1 MMLHPKH
8 VQIET
13 LNYCNASCWF
23 CPVKDLK
30 RKKMKMSSSTFSK
43 IIDQFTNY
51 PPEIIYPFLN
61 GEPFLDSRM
70 IEFLQEINEKL
81 PDTKIIIF
89 TNGSLLDESISI
101 QLLKIHNLLQIW
113 FSLNGMDNDYKQIMG
128 LEYNKTENNIKTF
141 LKLRDDLAYSV
152 EINISFI
159 GRTLEDSRKI
169 YDKWKNYQVK
179 LPVSL
184 FFSPVKNFAG
194 MISGHP
200 DTNRRISQP
209 CGRIFDYFNILANG
223 DTALCC
229 MDPEGQVNFGNVLDM
244 PIDDIWNSEKRLHFL
259 DMHNKYMWNELELCK
274 DCTGA

>member
-1 MMLHPKH
+1 MKLYPRC

-30 RKKMKMSSSTFSK
+30 RKKMKISSSTFSK
-43 IIDQFTNY
+43 IIDQFTNH
-51 PPEIIYPFLN
+51 PPETIYPFLN
-61 GEPFLDSRM
+61 GEPFLDDRM
-70 IEFLQEINEKL
+70 IKFLYEINDKL
-81 PDTKIIIF
+81 PTTRIIIF
-89 TNGSLLDESISI
+89 TNGSLLDESASI
-101 QLLKIHNLLQIW
+101 RLLKIHNLSQIW
-113 FSLNGMDNDYKQIMG
+113 FSLNGMDHDYKQIMK
-128 LEYNKTENNIKTF
+128 LEYGKTENNIKTF
-141 LKLRDDLAYSV
+141 LKLRDDLTYPV
-152 EINISFI
+152 EVNISFV
-159 GRTLEDSRKI
+159 GRTLEDSKKI
-169 YDKWKNYQVK
+169 YDQWKNYHVK

-194 MISGHP
+194 LISNHP

-244 PIDDIWNSEKRLHFL
+244 SIEDIWNSEKRLHYL
-259 DMHNKYMWNELELCK
+259 DMHNKHMWNELELCK